1 MDCVF
6 NSFGNAD
13 YKKKWDK
20 PNVIKDHLNE
30 IKENVN
36 IILVDNR
43 LKETQFKV
51 ETYPDLYT
59 NDIKYTERLSALY
72 LFICD
77 SFSQKPKACLEYG
90 IKPTKFNKRRNIY
103 F

>member
-20 PNVIKDHLNE
+20 PNVIKEHLNE

-36 IILVDNR
+36 TILVDNR
-43 LKETQFKV
+43 LKET
-51 ETYPDLYT
+51 
-59 NDIKYTERLSALY
+59 
-72 LFICD
+72 
-77 SFSQKPKACLEYG
+77 
-90 IKPTKFNKRRNIY
+90 
-103 F
+103 

>member
-1 MDCVF
+1 MREIRMDCV
-6 NSFGNAD
+6 SFGNAC

-36 IILVDNR
+36 TILVDNR

-51 ETYPDLYT
+51 K
-59 NDIKYTERLSALY
+59 NIQI
-72 LFICD
+72 FI
-77 SFSQKPKACLEYG
+77 
-90 IKPTKFNKRRNIY
+90 
-103 F
+103 